1 MLASIPCMVF
11 RGGTSKGLY
20 FLASDL
26 PKSTTERDRILR
38 AAMGSP
44 DERQIDG
51 MGGAHPLTSKV
62 AIISPS
68 DDEDA
73 DVDYLFLQVTVDS
86 ELVSSAQNCGNIL
99 AGVGPFAIESGLVTP
114 TAATTTVR
122 VNLLNT
128 GAKAEVIVETPDATV
143 KYDGDARIDGV
154 PGTAAPVLLEF
165 LNIAGSSCGSLLPTG
180 KILDR
185 IEGVAAT
192 CIDNGMPV
200 VLLRAADLGITG
212 TEAPEVLE
220 ANVEL
225 KARVERIR
233 LTAGARMNLGDVS
246 EKTVPKMSLV
256 SPPVSGGAINTRT
269 FIPHRVHD
277 AVGVLGSVSIATACL
292 MPGSIASEVASIK
305 SANGGSLLDVEHPT
319 GCFTVDVEVS
329 GSDTELLVKRASL
342 LRTVRLLMR
351 GEVMVPKIAME
362 ASK

>member
-1 MLASIPCMVF
+1 
-11 RGGTSKGLY
+11 
-20 FLASDL
+20 
-26 PKSTTERDRILR
+26 
-38 AAMGSP
+38 P

-68 DDEDA
+68 DDENA
-73 DVDYLFLQVTVDS
+73 DVDYLFLQVSVDS

-114 TAATTTVR
+114 TAGNTKVR

-128 GAKAEVIVETPDATV
+128 GAKAEVIVQTPDGVVT
-143 KYDGDARIDGV
+143 YDGDARIDGV

-165 LNIAGSSCGSLLPTG
+165 LDIAGSSCGSLLPTG
-180 KILDR
+180 NVLDR
-185 IEGVAAT
+185 IEGVEVT

-200 VLLRAADLGITG
+200 VLLRASDLGVSG

-220 ANVEL
+220 ANDEL

-233 LTAGARMNLGDVS
+233 LAAGARMNLGDVS

-292 MPGSIASEVASIK
+292 MPGSIASEVASTN
-305 SANGGSLLDVEHPT
+305 SANGGALLDVEHPT
-319 GCFTVDVEVS
+319 GFFTVDVEVL
-329 GSDTELLVKRASL
+329 GTGTELSVRRASL
-342 LRTVRLLMR
+342 LRTARLLMH
-351 GEVMVPKIAME
+351 GEVMVPSVAKE
-362 ASK
+362 TSK

>member
-1 MLASIPCMVF
+1 VQTSVPCMMF

-26 PKSTTERDRILR
+26 PKSTSERDRLLR

-68 DDEDA
+68 DDENA
-73 DVDYLFLQVTVDS
+73 DVDYLFLQVSVDS

-99 AGVGPFAIESGLVTP
+99 AGVGPFAVESGLVTP
-114 TAATTTVR
+114 TAGTTKVR

-128 GAKAEVIVETPDATV
+128 GAKAEVIVQTPDAVV

-165 LNIAGSSCGSLLPTG
+165 LDIAGSSCGSLLPTG
-180 KILDR
+180 NVLDR
-185 IEGVAAT
+185 IEGVEVT

-200 VLLRAADLGITG
+200 VLLRASDLGVSG

-220 ANVEL
+220 ANDEL

-233 LTAGARMNLGDVS
+233 LAAGARMNLGDVS

-292 MPGSIASEVASIK
+292 LPGSIASEVASTN
-305 SANGGSLLDVEHPT
+305 SANRGSLLDVEHPT
-319 GCFTVDVEVS
+319 GFFTVDVEVLGT
-329 GSDTELLVKRASL
+329 GSELSVRRASL
-342 LRTVRLLMR
+342 LRTARLLMH
-351 GEVMVPKIAME
+351 GEVMVPSVATE
-362 ASK
+362 TSK